1 MIHASSLGRIMA
13 CGASHRLQQGY
24 PDDDNDASKEG
35 TLAHEWAK
43 YRLLGGDQKP
53 NDLEMNGH
61 VETYVNLCNSLKMEH
76 CLNGVE
82 EQMDDGH
89 VTGTTDF
96 WSWTPYELIIA
107 DLKYGYGW
115 VEPENN
121 WQLIMYAIL
130 IWLKYG
136 NKGQVIPPQV
146 RLIIYQ
152 PRANHPDGETREW
165 KFNGE
170 HLRGY
175 YNQIQNRIGE
185 IEAGNETAVAGGYC
199 RYCRAITDCTT
210 NWRNVS
216 GLLDIAYA
224 PEKLELSPVQLSA
237 ELDNLYQAA
246 DLIKHRLTA
255 LEASAEKRIN
265 AGEIVPGYVV
275 KQSYGKLEWTVPDP
289 VDACKDL
296 DVDITTGVK
305 YMTPTQVIDSGK
317 LSKEM
322 VSMMASRKPGAFSLK
337 KQDVNFIK
345 KLMEKDNV

>member
-1 MIHASSLGRIMA
+1 MA
-13 CGASHRLQQGY
+13 CGASHRLQHGY
-24 PDDDNDASKEG
+24 PNDDNDASKEG

-43 YRLLGGDQKP
+43 YRLLGGDQRP
-53 NDLEMNGH
+53 DDLETRGH

-76 CLNGVE
+76 CLYGIE
-82 EQMDDGH
+82 EQIDDGH
-89 VTGTTDF
+89 VSGTTDF

-107 DLKYGYGW
+107 DLKYGFGW

-121 WQLIMYAIL
+121 WQLIMYAVL

-136 NKGQVIPPQV
+136 NSGQVMPPRV

-152 PRANHPDGETREW
+152 PHANHPEGATREW
-165 KFNGE
+165 SFNGE
-170 HLRGY
+170 LLRGY
-175 YNQIQNRIGE
+175 YNQIRNRVSE
-185 IEAGNETAVAGGYC
+185 IESCTETAIAGPHC

-216 GLLDIAYA
+216 GLLDIAYT

-275 KQSYGKLEWTVPDP
+275 KQSYGRLEWTVPDP
-289 VDACKDL
+289 VDACNDL

-305 YMTPTQVIDSGK
+305 FMTPTQVINSK
-317 LSKEM
+317 LLSEKM
-322 VSMMASRKPGAFSLK
+322 VSMMAKRSPGAFSLK
-337 KQDVNFIK
+337 KQDTNFIK
-345 KLMEKDNV
+345 KLMEK